1 MIPNIVKGRGIT
13 GALAYVMG
21 QGEDENG
28 KRIELVPGEKSRAEI
43 LGAQNIGFE
52 IESAADLDLAR
63 RMMEWN
69 GKEENQAS
77 KWRKCEKD
85 CLHASLSWEPGQN
98 PTRDEMIAAAQGF
111 LKELG
116 METAQAIFV
125 AHDDTAHKHLH
136 IVASRIDPLTGKT
149 FSQADD
155 FTKAQAWGLT
165 YEREHGQIPQN
176 ESRRALHRIVD
187 AIEARDGAGVVEA
200 LTERVPTF
208 TARELDK
215 ALSYGRLSKEERATF
230 RDEILASSNVIGL
243 RETADAPISRYTT
256 REALAAELAL
266 QRDTR
271 TLADDRSHGVDAAR
285 IDKASAA
292 FTLKPEQD
300 TALRHLTQ
308 GEGFAMLWGEAG
320 TGKSHTLN
328 ATRAAYESA
337 GKDVRGLAWTND
349 VAQQMRGDGFRQAN
363 TLASEMNALEKGRTS
378 WNRDTVLIVDEAAMI
393 STKELARVAAAAR
406 DRRREAHSRR
416 RRQAA
421 IEHRAR
427 RHVRD
432 VAADPRRGDLE
443 GGAARPG
450 RRAERGFR
458 QDARGRVSA
467 SA

>member
-28 KRIELVPGEKSRAEI
+28 KRIELVPGEKSRADI

-98 PTRDEMIAAAQGF
+98 PTREEMIAAAQGF

-155 FTKAQAWGLT
+155 FTKAQAWGLY

-176 ESRRALHRIVD
+176 EFAPRPAQDRGRDRSPRRRGGCRGSHGTRADLHGARAGQGAFVRTL
-187 AIEARDGAGVVEA
+187 EQGGARDV
-200 LTERVPTF
+200 
-208 TARELDK
+208 
-215 ALSYGRLSKEERATF
+215 
-230 RDEILASSNVIGL
+230 
-243 RETADAPISRYTT
+243 SR
-256 REALAAELAL
+256 
-266 QRDTR
+266 
-271 TLADDRSHGVDAAR
+271 
-285 IDKASAA
+285 
-292 FTLKPEQD
+292 
-300 TALRHLTQ
+300 
-308 GEGFAMLWGEAG
+308 
-320 TGKSHTLN
+320 
-328 ATRAAYESA
+328 
-337 GKDVRGLAWTND
+337 
-349 VAQQMRGDGFRQAN
+349 
-363 TLASEMNALEKGRTS
+363 
-378 WNRDTVLIVDEAAMI
+378 
-393 STKELARVAAAAR
+393 
-406 DRRREAHSRR
+406 
-416 RRQAA
+416 
-421 IEHRAR
+421 
-427 RHVRD
+427 
-432 VAADPRRGDLE
+432 
-443 GGAARPG
+443 
-450 RRAERGFR
+450 
-458 QDARGRVSA
+458 
-467 SA
+467 

>member
-1 MIPNIVKGRGIT
+1 MLLSDLKAPAPSARDPQAIRALAVEITRVGNNVNQLAKIANETRALPHERQLREVATLIKATLEKVTSVIPNIVKGRGIT

-21 QGEDENG
+21 QGKDENG

-98 PTRDEMIAAAQGF
+98 PTREEMIAAAQGF

-155 FTKAQAWGLT
+155 FTKAQAWGLY

-230 RDEILASSNVIGL
+230 RDEILASDQ
-243 RETADAPISRYTT
+243 RHR
-256 REALAAELAL
+256 LA
-266 QRDTR
+266 RD
-271 TLADDRSHGVDAAR
+271 G
-285 IDKASAA
+285 
-292 FTLKPEQD
+292 
-300 TALRHLTQ
+300 
-308 GEGFAMLWGEAG
+308 
-320 TGKSHTLN
+320 
-328 ATRAAYESA
+328 ATR
-337 GKDVRGLAWTND
+337 R
-349 VAQQMRGDGFRQAN
+349 
-363 TLASEMNALEKGRTS
+363 
-378 WNRDTVLIVDEAAMI
+378 
-393 STKELARVAAAAR
+393 
-406 DRRREAHSRR
+406 
-416 RRQAA
+416 
-421 IEHRAR
+421 
-427 RHVRD
+427 
-432 VAADPRRGDLE
+432 
-443 GGAARPG
+443 
-450 RRAERGFR
+450 
-458 QDARGRVSA
+458 
-467 SA
+467 

>member
-28 KRIELVPGEKSRAEI
+28 KRIELVPGEKSRADI

-155 FTKAQAWGLT
+155 FTKAQPWGLT

-176 ESRRALHRIVD
+176 ELRRALHRIVD

-230 RDEILASSNVIGL
+230 RDEILASGHVIGL
-243 RETADAPISRYTT
+243 RETARAPVSALHDARGLGGGI
-256 REALAAELAL
+256 
-266 QRDTR
+266 
-271 TLADDRSHGVDAAR
+271 GVAAR
-285 IDKASAA
+285 HPHACRRQEPRSRRGAD
-292 FTLKPEQD
+292 
-300 TALRHLTQ
+300 RQ
-308 GEGFAMLWGEAG
+308 GERRLHLEAG
-320 TGKSHTLN
+320 
-328 ATRAAYESA
+328 A
-337 GKDVRGLAWTND
+337 GRGLAPPHPG
-349 VAQQMRGDGFRQAN
+349 RGLCHAVGRGRNRQ
-363 TLASEMNALEKGRTS
+363 EPHPE
-378 WNRDTVLIVDEAAMI
+378 RD
-393 STKELARVAAAAR
+393 
-406 DRRREAHSRR
+406 
-416 RRQAA
+416 
-421 IEHRAR
+421 AR
-427 RHVRD
+427 R
-432 VAADPRRGDLE
+432 L
-443 GGAARPG
+443 
-450 RRAERGFR
+450 
-458 QDARGRVSA
+458 
-467 SA
+467 

>member
-28 KRIELVPGEKSRAEI
+28 KRIELVPGEKSRADI

-215 ALSYGRLSKEERATF
+215 ALSYGRLSKEERGTF
-230 RDEILASSNVIGL
+230 RDEILASNQRHRLARDRAIRRSAATRRARPWRRNW
-243 RETADAPISRYTT
+243 RYSATPARLPTT
-256 REALAAELAL
+256 GATELN
-266 QRDTR
+266 
-271 TLADDRSHGVDAAR
+271 AAR

-328 ATRAAYESA
+328 ATRAAYE
-337 GKDVRGLAWTND
+337 
-349 VAQQMRGDGFRQAN
+349 F
-363 TLASEMNALEKGRTS
+363 GR
-378 WNRDTVLIVDEAAMI
+378 
-393 STKELARVAAAAR
+393 
-406 DRRREAHSRR
+406 
-416 RRQAA
+416 
-421 IEHRAR
+421 
-427 RHVRD
+427 
-432 VAADPRRGDLE
+432 
-443 GGAARPG
+443 
-450 RRAERGFR
+450 
-458 QDARGRVSA
+458 
-467 SA
+467 